1 MAGLTPV
8 TFWDYAHRMRF
19 ARPLLSIAL
28 LGGAVACAS
37 AGRTAAWER
46 EAAGAAAAGASAAD
60 NSALKAEAEALWAQ
74 RDDKAKLEMA
84 VAKWEEALAAN
95 PEDAAVLTS
104 LARAQYFLADGFL
117 ALDDGMQEAE
127 FELYK
132 KGVDFGERALLIL
145 EPGFGADMR
154 AGKSFEEAIKKISK
168 NGMAATYWYSTNLG
182 RFASKQGL
190 GERLYYKDKL
200 KTAMERILELD
211 PNFYYGAADRY
222 FGAFY
227 SILPGIAG
235 RDTDRSAKHFE
246 SSLAISPEYLATR
259 VVKAQ
264 FLSTAIDDEDMYR
277 EELEK
282 VLAMPDTENPD
293 IAPENRAA
301 KRTAKKMLDEIDDR
315 F

>member
-1 MAGLTPV
+1 MRHVPTSLT
-8 TFWDYAHRMRF
+8 A
-19 ARPLLSIAL
+19 IAL
-28 LGGAVACAS
+28 SGLAACAS
-37 AGRTAAWER
+37 AGRTAAWEK
-46 EAAGAAAAGASAAD
+46 EGSAAPTTAQAAAADTSE
-60 NSALKAEAEALWAQ
+60 LTAEAEALWAQ

-84 VAKWEEALAAN
+84 IAKWEEALAAA
-95 PEDAAVLTS
+95 PEDAEVLTR
-104 LARAQYFLADGFL
+104 LARAHYFLADGFL
-117 ALDDGMQEAE
+117 ALEEGVQETE
-127 FELYK
+127 FEVYK
-132 KGVDFGERALLIL
+132 KGVDYGERALIAL

-154 AGKSFEEAIKKISK
+154 AGKSFEEAISKISED
-168 NGMAATYWYSTNLG
+168 GMRAAYWYSTNLG

-211 PNFYYGAADRY
+211 PKFYYGAADRY

-235 RDTDRSAKHFE
+235 RDTDRSARHFE
-246 SSLAISPEYLATR
+246 SSLEIAPEYLGTR

-282 VLAMPDTENPD
+282 VLAMPDTDNPD

-301 KRTAKKMLDEIDDR
+301 KRTATKMLAEIDER